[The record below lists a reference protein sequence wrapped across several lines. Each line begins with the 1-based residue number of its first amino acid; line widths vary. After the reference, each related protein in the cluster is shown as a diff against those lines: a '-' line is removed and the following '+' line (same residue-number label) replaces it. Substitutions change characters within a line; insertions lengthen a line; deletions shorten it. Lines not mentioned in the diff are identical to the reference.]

1 MKTRKCATALALI
14 LLGGCMGP
22 EATSQ
27 LNMEEQAVKDRI
39 SQAREERKSYGKGSV
54 VYDLISLRL
63 AIHEQTLAMLD
74 QRRAAGSWRTR
85 LSYTVN
91 GKPWTAPGDVEA
103 KISSVEA
110 KLKSAR
116 AGRES
121 DLQLVKGADEAV
133 KPLYVMSAATKSIL
147 ISQLEYQLAAH
158 RFGFPP
164 YYVPFHP
171 PAEGTTPPQIITVPE
186 GKSAIVQ

>member
-1 MKTRKCATALALI
+1 MTTRKLVPVLALI

-27 LNMEEQAVKDRI
+27 LNTEVQAVKDRV
-39 SQAREERKSYGKGSV
+39 SQAREERKSYGKGSI
-54 VYDLISLRL
+54 VYDLISLCL
-63 AIHEQTLAMLD
+63 AIHEQTLAMLE
-74 QRRAAGSWRTR
+74 QRRAAGSWRTQ

-91 GKPWTAPGDVEA
+91 GKPWTTPGDVEA
-103 KISSVEA
+103 KMSSVEA
-110 KLKSAR
+110 RLKNAR

-121 DLQLVKGADEAV
+121 DLQLAKESDDAFR
-133 KPLYVMSAATKSIL
+133 PLLLMSAATKAIL

-158 RFGFPP
+158 RFGFPS

-171 PAEGTTPPQIITVPE
+171 PAEGATPPQSITAPV
-186 GKSAIVQ
+186 GKAGVVQ